1 VRANQ
6 GEETLSSRKPRIDPA
21 DVVVAEDVWGPPL
34 ARLAADL
41 HVARQPDAWRD
52 ADALARALAGA
63 RALVV
68 RNRTQVT
75 SDLLEACP
83 ELRVVARAGVGLD
96 NIDVAAADDLG
107 VVVVAALGANA
118 VSVAEHTLAL
128 ALALARR
135 ILPLDRDCRAG
146 GWNRS
151 PGRELAGGTWGL
163 LGAGATGRACARL
176 ARALGMRVVA
186 YDPYL
191 SSEHPTVSELDIRFD
206 SLPAVLAGSDVV
218 SCHLP
223 ATDETRGL
231 IGAELLGAM
240 RPHALLVSV
249 GRGDVIDEEALAD
262 ALESRRLGGAGLD
275 VRAHEPPAV
284 GRLEQL
290 DNVVLTP
297 HVAGITAESQ
307 DRILEIL
314 ADDIRTVLSGREAR
328 YAVGRTAAAGR
339 TLA

>member
-1 VRANQ
+1 
-6 GEETLSSRKPRIDPA
+6 
-21 DVVVAEDVWGPPL
+21 VVVVEDVWGPPL
-34 ARLAADL
+34 ARLAAEL
-41 HVARQPDAWRD
+41 PVARKPDAWRD
-52 ADALARALAGA
+52 ADTLAEAVAGA

-75 SDLLEACP
+75 SELLEACP

-107 VVVVAALGANA
+107 LVVVAALGANA
-118 VSVAEHTLAL
+118 VSVAEL

-135 ILPLDRDCRAG
+135 LLPLDRDCRAG

-176 ARALGMRVVA
+176 ARALGMHVLA

-191 SSEHPTVSELDIRFD
+191 CAEHPTVADLDIRFD
-206 SLPAVLAGSDVV
+206 SLPAVLAGSDVI

-231 IGAELLGAM
+231 LGAELLSAT

-249 GRGDVIDEEALAD
+249 GRGEVIDEEALAD
-262 ALESRRLGGAGLD
+262 ALESGRLGGAGLD
-275 VRAHEPPAV
+275 VRADEPPAL

-307 DRILEIL
+307 DRIFEIL
-314 ADDIRTVLSGREAR
+314 ADDIRSVLTGREAR
-328 YAVGRTAAAGR
+328 YAVGRTAAARR